1 MTKVN
6 LEEKFSLFSEC
17 WSPKVVAELNDNYVK
32 LAKFKGTFTWHKHD
46 NEDEMFLV
54 VKGAITIKLR
64 DQDIR
69 LSEGE
74 FFIVPK
80 GVEHMPVA
88 DEEAHILLLEPKTVL
103 NTGDR
108 ITDQTITELD
118 RI

>member
-1 MTKVN
+1 MKKVN
-6 LEEKFSLFSEC
+6 LEEKFNLFSEC

-32 LAKFKGTFTWHKHD
+32 LAKFKGAFAWHTHH

-54 VKGAITIKLR
+54 VKGAIKIKLR
-64 DQDIR
+64 DRDIQ
-69 LSEGE
+69 LGEGE

-88 DEEAHILLLEPKTVL
+88 DEEAHVLLLEPKTVL
-103 NTGDR
+103 NTGDK
-108 ITDQTITELD
+108 ITDQTVTELD